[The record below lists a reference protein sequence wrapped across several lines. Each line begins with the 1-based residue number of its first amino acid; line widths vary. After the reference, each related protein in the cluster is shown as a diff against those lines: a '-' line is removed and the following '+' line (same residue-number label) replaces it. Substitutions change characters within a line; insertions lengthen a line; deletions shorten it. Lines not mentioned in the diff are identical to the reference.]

1 MEEYMN
7 TLGKWDLRDTE
18 TGAIEVRKRVEY
30 SARIRPILYQLFR
43 KHGADPAMI
52 ETVGSAGNSN
62 LSTPESDL
70 DLLIRAKPGIT
81 PAEYSHLTNTGP
93 LVLQELQEV
102 LGEELQYKIDL
113 WYKLWE
119 KRDRRKST
127 IPTMTQKI
135 FPDERMKKFVQELLK
150 R

>member
-1 MEEYMN
+1 MAGDCFVYRQPAKSVASGRLN
-7 TLGKWDLRDTE
+7 W
-18 TGAIEVRKRVEY
+18 I
-30 SARIRPILYQLFR
+30 QLMFR

-113 WYKLWE
+113 WYKRWE
-119 KRDRRKST
+119 KKDRR
-127 IPTMTQKI
+127 
-135 FPDERMKKFVQELLK
+135 
-150 R
+150 

>member
-1 MEEYMN
+1 MSMEEYMN

-52 ETVGSAGNSN
+52 ETVGSA
-62 LSTPESDL
+62 
-70 DLLIRAKPGIT
+70 
-81 PAEYSHLTNTGP
+81 EYSHLTNTGP

-113 WYKLWE
+113 WYKRWE
-119 KRDRRKST
+119 KKDRR
-127 IPTMTQKI
+127 
-135 FPDERMKKFVQELLK
+135 
-150 R
+150 